1 MDSRDAVIEQ
11 LRALVAKQAAQLEEQ
26 AAQMELQATR
36 IKELELALA
45 KAKKDSSTSSKPPS
59 SDITKPKPKRK
70 KAQGRKKPR
79 RGAQPGH
86 ERQLREPLPP
96 ERVDETI
103 EYEIDDG
110 EVQRLG
116 LTPTGDFDVI
126 QHIELPETPVH
137 VTEHRLT
144 VYPAASSTSPTAR
157 K

>member
-1 MDSRDAVIEQ
+1 MSITEQ
-11 LRALVAKQAAQLEEQ
+11 IKAELRLPAFVVNTYLEDLTDDQLMIRPHE
-26 AAQMELQATR
+26 
-36 IKELELALA
+36 
-45 KAKKDSSTSSKPPS
+45 KANHIAWQLGHL
-59 SDITKPKPKRK
+59 ITAKRK

-137 VTEHRLT
+137 VTEH
-144 VYPAASSTSPTAR
+144 
-157 K
+157 